1 MNINKE
7 KEEDYIV
14 IDEWLSYANTKSAIM
29 HHLDIANE
37 KWKPIIAIIGYY
49 WIKIKI
55 SPNDNAEE
63 LVNIYDEK
71 FTGVVNRLKEKEEDY
86 IVIDEWLSYAN
97 TKSAIM
103 HHLDIANEKWK
114 PIIAIIGYYWIKIKI
129 SPNDNAEEL
138 VNIYDEKFTG
148 VVNRLKE
155 KEEEIKKINKIKES
169 ILNDN

>member
-29 HHLDIANE
+29 YHLDIADE
-37 KWKPIIAIIGYY
+37 KWK
-49 WIKIKI
+49 
-55 SPNDNAEE
+55 
-63 LVNIYDEK
+63 
-71 FTGVVNRLKEKEEDY
+71 T
-86 IVIDEWLSYAN
+86 
-97 TKSAIM
+97 
-103 HHLDIANEKWK
+103 
-114 PIIAIIGYYWIKIKI
+114 IIAIIGYYWIKIKI